1 MDKLTIFFDL
11 DDTLYD
17 RRIPYERAFYQFFGG
32 AYTEKL
38 PQAFN
43 GHPSRL

>member
-17 RRIPYERAFYQFFGG
+17 RRIPYERAFYQFFGIYG
-32 AYTEKL
+32 KA
-38 PQAFN
+38 AA
-43 GHPSRL
+43 GI